1 MYVEH
6 SGNTTSSAEEAQE
19 VVRQVRRH
27 LGLPWHTD
35 QGSRPLGAD
44 DVLVVAAY
52 NAQVNVIRDALERAA
67 LSGVRVGTVDKFQ
80 GQEAAV
86 VIVSMACSAVAEA
99 PRGMEFLLSRNR
111 INVAVSRGQW
121 RAVIVRAT
129 QLTNYLPAHPDGMEQ
144 LGGFIGLCQR
154 SVGS

>member
-1 MYVEH
+1 M
-6 SGNTTSSAEEAQE
+6 
-19 VVRQVRRH
+19 VRQVRRH
-27 LGLPWHTD
+27 LGLSWHSD
-35 QGSRPLGAD
+35 GRARRPLDAAD
-44 DVLVVAAY
+44 ILVVAAY
-52 NAQVNVIRDALERAA
+52 NAQVNVIRDALDGAA
-67 LSGVRVGTVDKFQ
+67 LAGVRVGTVDKFQ

-121 RAVIVRAT
+121 RAVIVRAPE
-129 QLTNYLPAHPDGMEQ
+129 LTNYLPTHPEGLEQ

-154 SVGS
+154 SAAVLTCRPPPAGHAHS

>member
-1 MYVEH
+1 
-6 SGNTTSSAEEAQE
+6 SSAEEAAE

-27 LGLPWHTD
+27 LGLSWHSE
-35 QGSRPLGAD
+35 QGTRPLDAAD
-44 DVLVVAAY
+44 ILVVAAY
-52 NAQVNVIRDALERAA
+52 NAQVNVIRDALDDAR
-67 LSGVRVGTVDKFQ
+67 LGGVRVGTVDKFQ

-121 RAVIVRAT
+121 RAVVVRAPG
-129 QLTNYLPAHPDGMEQ
+129 LTNYLPVHPEGLEQ

-154 SVGS
+154 SVASQ